1 MGILKYKYNFLRE
14 WMAATDKSMKDVKE
28 AVGNSS
34 NNNIHDWLGDGPA
47 QKRQQE
53 RGEEIRPVAMN
64 VESIVKICNAFKV
77 PIESFF
83 VEEGSRELLGTV
95 QKPAESVNLI
105 TEQVQMLKE
114 RIADK
119 DEVISSLRTA
129 VNALKSENEAL
140 RRSLVK
146 EKNEEWT
153 GAGFAQT

>member
-83 VEEGSRELLGTV
+83 VEEGSRV
-95 QKPAESVNLI
+95 QPMAFSLSEVSSRVFITLDTSPLKYSSSSMAAFPASREGRFMV
-105 TEQVQMLKE
+105 
-114 RIADK
+114 
-119 DEVISSLRTA
+119 
-129 VNALKSENEAL
+129 
-140 RRSLVK
+140 
-146 EKNEEWT
+146 
-153 GAGFAQT
+153 

>member
-1 MGILKYKYNFLRE
+1 MGILKYKYGFLRE
-14 WMAATDKSMKDVKE
+14 WMAATGKSMKDVKE

-64 VESIVKICNAFKV
+64 VESIVKICNVFKV

-83 VEEGSRELLGTV
+83 VEEGSKELLGTV
-95 QKPAESVNLI
+95 QKQTESVNLI

-129 VNALKSENEAL
+129 VDALKSENAAL
-140 RRSLVK
+140 RRSLAA

-153 GAGFAQT
+153 GVGFAQT